1 MNRYMKEGEKKTLLV
16 LAAGMGSRYGGLKQI
31 DPVGPGGET
40 IIDYSVYDAMRAG
53 FSKLVFVIRRD
64 IEDAFRE
71 SIGSRFE
78 KSIAVEYVFQ
88 ELDKLPK
95 GFQCPPL
102 RKKPWGT
109 GHAILMAAD
118 KVHEPFAVI
127 NGDDFYG
134 RESFQ
139 LLADHIDSGSADYA
153 MVGFELKNT
162 LSDFGSVARGICRVT
177 PDGFMVSVTEITGI
191 DRDAAGARYTH
202 AVGKVQYLTGA
213 ETVSMNMWGFT
224 PALFEHLSFRMVSF
238 LQARGME
245 EKSEFFIPTVV
256 NELVDEQIVRL
267 RMLRTSSS
275 WFGVTYREDRQKVTA
290 SLLQLIEKGDYPERL
305 WV

>member
-1 MNRYMKEGEKKTLLV
+1 MTKTLLV

-53 FSKLVFVIRRD
+53 FSKLVFVIRHN

-78 KSIAVEYVFQ
+78 KRIAVEYVFQ
-88 ELDKLPK
+88 ELDKLPN
-95 GFQCPPL
+95 GFSVPPG

-109 GHAILMAAD
+109 GHAIMMAAD
-118 KVHEPFAVI
+118 AVREPFAVI

-134 RESFQ
+134 RHSFQ
-139 LLADHIDSGSADYA
+139 LLADHIAGGSGDYA
-153 MVGFELKNT
+153 MVGFDLKNT

-191 DRDAAGARYTH
+191 DRDGAGAKYNDAAGQ
-202 AVGKVQYLTGA
+202 VQRLTGA
-213 ETVSMNMWGFT
+213 ETASMNMWGFT
-224 PALFEHLSFRMVSF
+224 PTIFEHLSSSMVSF
-238 LQARGME
+238 LQKRGME

-256 NELVDEQIVRL
+256 NDLVDAGKVRL
-267 RMLRTSSS
+267 KMLRTASS
-275 WFGVTYREDRQKVTA
+275 WFGVTYREDRPMVIA
-290 SLLQLIEKGDYPERL
+290 CLSDLIKRGDYPERL
-305 WV
+305 WP